1 MGEPL
6 NLFGGSLDTDLT
18 LEEEI
23 QAADW
28 LLSQLEVEIL
38 ALPPVVGVFLKTD
51 SQLEETLVFDWLKI
65 MQESLEL
72 G

>member
-1 MGEPL
+1 M

-28 LLSQLEVEIL
+28 LLSKLEVEIL

-51 SQLEETLVFDWLKI
+51 SQLEETLAFDWLKI
-65 MQESLEL
+65 MEESLEL